1 MVSFWPWKGDDSS
14 PASFEKSLSTLS
26 KKIAATQLQLD
37 QQYNASRR
45 VKFLGTLYLS
55 IAYLIYAI
63 VLVLVVGRKNL
74 SPLDWSGLAGGPVLI
89 YVVRTLINAYFSFR
103 VDKLEAKLKHL
114 QSERAKTV
122 QKLKEAT
129 KYDTTLEL
137 LEKYGGEKPKPKRTK
152 SGQHGEDG
160 NEASQKGAH
169 GKKGG
174 RQSIGTGGRINIPP
188 PPTANIQKPSAP
200 GTPQNQHRQEPSAPP
215 TQSPSVH
222 RDLTAEFAP
231 NAEDLP
237 PSYHQY
243 EFNTGPPRWYD
254 RVLDLMMGEDETAP
268 KNRIVLICQNCRL
281 VNGQAPP
288 GAKSLSDVG
297 QWKCMGCGTM
307 NGEMDEGKKIIQE
320 VLGQGQAEFAPEID
334 EESSERASGR
344 VHDPLKDHRM
354 TPQKLLGSERQ
365 YGSVVRIA
373 PNELSFTDPAAWKD
387 IYGRKHSGDELPF
400 DPMFYGIGHNK
411 KTSPS
416 SILGAE
422 KTEHDT
428 IRKALAPAFSP
439 TTLRAQESL
448 IGGYADLLIDRLRS
462 QSNEGKQAVDMT
474 TWLNFF
480 TFDVLGAL
488 AFNSD
493 FGCLQGSDY
502 HPWVRLILG
511 NVKNLATMQ
520 ILRKFGL
527 LDLFMWVA
535 QKFQVGLEARRI
547 HRELTQRKVR
557 QRLEMHEGMKAE
569 GKSDFLGG
577 MIELGLPFE
586 KLCQNANLFVVAGS
600 ETTATLLCGALYL
613 LTAHPL
619 ALKRLEEEVRSHFQ
633 DESEITLS
641 SVNGLDYMLACLDE
655 SLRCYPP
662 VPITAPRVAP
672 VGGAMIVGHAV
683 PGNTVVGVWHW
694 ATYRSPE
701 LFVEPDEFIPERF
714 EGKDPKFAN
723 DRLDAVQPFI
733 VGPRDCIGRNL
744 AYAEMRLVLAK
755 LIWNFNLRLA
765 EDSKKWLEGQKSHLL
780 WDKPPLNVYL
790 SPFVK

>member
-1 MVSFWPWKGDDSS
+1 MYF
-14 PASFEKSLSTLS
+14 AANLIAYSLLLTCTFVVLR
-26 KKIAATQLQLD
+26 LL
-37 QQYNASRR
+37 YNATLHPLSH
-45 VKFLGTLYLS
+45 FPGPLGHRLTVLPRLYQLHT
-55 IAYLIYAI
+55 
-63 VLVLVVGRKNL
+63 GNL
-74 SPLDWSGLAGGPVLI
+74 
-89 YVVRTLINAYFSFR
+89 
-103 VDKLEAKLKHL
+103 H
-114 QSERAKTV
+114 
-122 QKLKEAT
+122 
-129 KYDTTLEL
+129 
-137 LEKYGGEKPKPKRTK
+137 
-152 SGQHGEDG
+152 QHV
-160 NEASQKGAH
+160 
-169 GKKGG
+169 
-174 RQSIGTGGRINIPP
+174 
-188 PPTANIQKPSAP
+188 TAL
-200 GTPQNQHRQEPSAPP
+200 H
-215 TQSPSVH
+215 
-222 RDLTAEFAP
+222 
-231 NAEDLP
+231 
-237 PSYHQY
+237 
-243 EFNTGPPRWYD
+243 
-254 RVLDLMMGEDETAP
+254 
-268 KNRIVLICQNCRL
+268 
-281 VNGQAPP
+281 
-288 GAKSLSDVG
+288 
-297 QWKCMGCGTM
+297 
-307 NGEMDEGKKIIQE
+307 
-320 VLGQGQAEFAPEID
+320 
-334 EESSERASGR
+334 
-344 VHDPLKDHRM
+344 
-354 TPQKLLGSERQ
+354 RQ

-387 IYGRKHSGDELPF
+387 IYGRKHSRDELPF

-411 KTSPS
+411 KNSPS

-439 TTLRAQESL
+439 TALRAQESI

-462 QSNEGKQAVDMT
+462 QSNQGKYAVDMT
-474 TWLNFF
+474 AWLNFF

-493 FGCLQGSDY
+493 FGCLKGSDY

-511 NVKNLATMQ
+511 NLKNMATMQ

-527 LDLFMWVA
+527 LEGFMWVA

-547 HRELTQRKVR
+547 HHELIQGKVR
-557 QRLEMHEGMKAE
+557 QRLEMHEGLKDE

-586 KLCQNANLFVVAGS
+586 KLCQNASLFVIAGS

-613 LTAHPL
+613 LTTHPS
-619 ALKRLEEEVRSHFQ
+619 ALKRLEEEVRSRFQ

-672 VGGAMIVGHAV
+672 AGGAVIAGHAV
-683 PGNTVVGVWHW
+683 PENTVVGVWHW
-694 ATYRSPE
+694 ATYHSPE

-755 LIWNFNLRLA
+755 LIWNFDLRLA
-765 EDSKKWLEGQKSHLL
+765 EDSKKWLQGQKSHLL

-790 SPFVK
+790 APFVK